1 MEIKS
6 YGKINLGLQII
17 SKRDDSF
24 HNIETI
30 FYPVKL
36 SDKLSIR
43 ITPSKKGFNS
53 VTIRSNKSYI
63 PTDKSNCCYK
73 VIESFFKE
81 YKIKKCY
88 RIDIYI
94 RKIIPVGG
102 GLGGGSSNAASVLK
116 YLVRYFDINIR
127 KNKKEIMNIALSVG
141 SDVPFFLI
149 MKPCLATG
157 RGEKLKILKQ
167 FSLKYIILLINPNL
181 HISTK
186 WAYENIKLKPVD
198 KLLSDLG
205 DVKEFDSSLS
215 KVFKNDFEDVV
226 FSKYNE
232 LELIKKDLDEMGAV
246 FSSLSGSGATMYGFF
261 EKSSREALRKAYNY
275 FKRKDYFVFIS

>member
-88 RIDIYI
+88 RIDIYL
-94 RKIIPVGG
+94 RKNIPVGG
-102 GLGGGSSNAASVLK
+102 GLGGGSSNAAAVLK
-116 YLVRYFDINIR
+116 YLVRYFDINVR
-127 KNKKEIMNIALSVG
+127 ENKKEIMNIALSVG

-149 MKPCLATG
+149 VKPCLATG
-157 RGEKLKILKQ
+157 RGEKLKILKW
-167 FSLKYIILLINPNL
+167 FYLNYNILLINPNL

-186 WAYENIKLKPVD
+186 WAYENIKIKPVA
-198 KLLSDLG
+198 KPLSDLNDIKG
-205 DVKEFDSSLS
+205 FDPSLS
-215 KVFKNDFEDVV
+215 EIFKNDFEDVV
-226 FSKYNE
+226 FSKYGE

-246 FSSLSGSGATMYGFF
+246 FSSLSGSGASLYGLFK
-261 EKSSREALRKAYNY
+261 KSSVGDLHKAYNH